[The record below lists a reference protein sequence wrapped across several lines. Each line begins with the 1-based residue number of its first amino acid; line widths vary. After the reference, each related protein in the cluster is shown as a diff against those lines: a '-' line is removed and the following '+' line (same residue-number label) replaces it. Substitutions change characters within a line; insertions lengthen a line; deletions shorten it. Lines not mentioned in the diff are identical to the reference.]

1 MSTLYLVRHG
11 QAGTRDDYDSL
22 SPLGR
27 RQARQLGEYFRTN
40 NIRFDAVYSG
50 ALQRQQVT
58 AQEVLPHATPIIDQ
72 GWNEFDLAQVFAE
85 HAPHLAAVDADFRRD
100 YEAMQAALAESQ
112 GAHDHPVHRRWNDC
126 DKKVIQAWMAGR
138 FDYSGESWPV
148 FVARIHA
155 ALDRVTHHHGNTIVF
170 TSATPIGVS
179 AARTLDL
186 TDARAMRIAAVLL
199 NSSFTTLRIRPEE
212 LRLFS
217 LNNTPHLT
225 NPSDR
230 TFR

>member
-1 MSTLYLVRHG
+1 MSVLYLIRHG
-11 QAGTRDDYDSL
+11 QAGTRENYDAL

-27 RQARQLGEYFRTN
+27 RQSQFLGQYFREQQ
-40 NIRFDAVYSG
+40 IHFEHVYSG
-50 ALQRQQVT
+50 ALERQQTT
-58 AQEVLPHATPIIDQ
+58 AREALPHSRIAVDE

-85 HAPHLAAVDADFRRD
+85 YAPHLAAEDADFRREYD
-100 YEAMQAALAESQ
+100 TMQAALAESR
-112 GAHDHPVHRRWNDC
+112 GAHDHPIHRRWHDC
-126 DKKVIQAWMAGR
+126 DKKVIQAWIAGR
-138 FDYSGESWPV
+138 YDYSGESWPV

-155 ALDRVTHHHGNTIVF
+155 ALDRVRHHQGNTIVF

-186 TDARAMRIAAVLL
+186 IDARAMQIAGVLL
-199 NSSFTTLRIRPEE
+199 NASFTTLRVRPNE

-225 NPSDR
+225 DPAHR